1 MKTVCQT
8 SRLPKGFASCCTV
21 YSSTTQF
28 SLHFCLTTT
37 FKRAG
42 SPHKR
47 IHVHSH
53 CGETLAGVVS
63 ASLQRQLDDNPAG
76 VNTFKGHTH
85 PSHILFPP
93 LSLALSL
100 SLCLTHTYRCTQTL
114 IKSCNQADFCC
125 INTSQI

>member
-37 FKRAG
+37 FNQAG

-47 IHVHSH
+47 IHFHSH
-53 CGETLAGVVS
+53 CGEMLAGVVS
-63 ASLQRQLDDNPAG
+63 ASLQRQLDDKTAG

-85 PSHILFPP
+85 PSHTPP
-93 LSLALSL
+93 HLAVSL
-100 SLCLTHTYRCTQTL
+100 SLCLTHTYICTQTL